1 MLQKQ
6 ARDILNHKPNIA
18 GQDSKSL
25 LCVVI
30 PPKAAAYSVSEF
42 RAAGCDW
49 TAIRF
54 FGFTAADA
62 KAAGCD
68 VANARSAGYDVLLC
82 VGAFGLEAV
91 AASGCDVSFILVSCT
106 LACMHPLHVVFECVT
121 RTHQHTNPPFLFS
134 VTPSLKICT

>member
-1 MLQKQ
+1 MLKKQ